1 MLTCTRGSL
10 AEVNPY
16 LPRDFRR
23 LGHRRSARQR
33 YVMSLPTGHAG
44 FPHSRDSPQ
53 AFAHVQREKADR
65 LTTRQARCTP
75 PPPRTRET
83 EAGRRS
89 RLRESLI
96 TLHKVPGSLPRRQR
110 GPPRNPSP
118 PARPAHRQ
126 RLMPTADEAANHG
139 SRM

>member
-65 LTTRQARCTP
+65 LTTQQARRTP
-75 PPPRTRET
+75 PTPTDQRDGGG
-83 EAGRRS
+83 EA
-89 RLRESLI
+89 
-96 TLHKVPGSLPRRQR
+96 Q
-110 GPPRNPSP
+110 
-118 PARPAHRQ
+118 PA
-126 RLMPTADEAANHG
+126 
-139 SRM
+139 